1 LRIGLRIGLVIGL
14 VIGLGIG
21 LEKQFF
27 LFFATLLQNYLIN
40 NFIVFFPECCNFG
53 AAGAWG

>member
-1 LRIGLRIGLVIGL
+1 MLFFRELGIGLGIELGIE
-14 VIGLGIG
+14 LGIG

-40 NFIVFFPECCNFG
+40 NFIVFFP
-53 AAGAWG
+53 